1 MKDFLYRLFF
11 SFLLFLVIGFFGFPA
26 LLNYGNCKVLD
37 SLKSEIDDDIYFS
50 CGCYDRDLIE
60 SQMRFNEKL
69 NVYIEYDNDWWLG
82 MFMHS
87 DDYVFYDVPSVDDYV
102 FYDVP
107 SVDDYCSCLD
117 DCE

>member
-1 MKDFLYRLFF
+1 MKAFLYHPFFCGFVFLIFWLFT
-11 SFLLFLVIGFFGFPA
+11 FPA
-26 LLNYGNCKVLD
+26 LLNYSNCKELD
-37 SLKSEIDDDIYFS
+37 FLKSEIDDDIYFS

-69 NVYIEYDNDWWLG
+69 NVYIERDNDWWLG

-87 DDYVFYDVPSVDDYV
+87 DDYVFYDVPSI
-102 FYDVP
+102 
-107 SVDDYCSCLD
+107 DDYCSCLD